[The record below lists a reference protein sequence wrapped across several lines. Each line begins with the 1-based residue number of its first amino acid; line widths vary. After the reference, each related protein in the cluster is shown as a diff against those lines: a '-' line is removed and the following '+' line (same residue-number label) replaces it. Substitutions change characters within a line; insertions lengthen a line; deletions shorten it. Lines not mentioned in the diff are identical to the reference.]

1 MVYCTYLFD
10 SSTRVHFVVIL
21 FCCKVK
27 VDEVTWL
34 VSVVSFAMLSDFL
47 FYEVF

>member
-1 MVYCTYLFD
+1 MYTHLFD
-10 SSTRVHFVVIL
+10 SSTRVNFVVIL

-34 VSVVSFAMLSDFL
+34 VSVVRFAMLRNFL
-47 FYEVF
+47 FDEVF